1 MALEQAIESVE
12 AAVADASDDEL
23 VGLVEGFAPGRSPSP
38 EYASTLDRLMELLWD
53 SAPDRMAGLHA
64 EFSERNPRQW
74 GAVANM
80 LAPEAGERRRA
91 QRLHPAGARKPAVVL
106 R

>member
-1 MALEQAIESVE
+1 MALEQAIESAE
-12 AAVADASDDEL
+12 SAVAEASTGDL
-23 VGLVEGFAPGRSPSP
+23 VAFIEGFAPGRSPSP

-53 SAPDRMAGLHA
+53 SAPGRMAELHA
-64 EFSERNPRQW
+64 VFADRNPRQW

-80 LAPEAGERRRA
+80 LAPEAGERRNQ
-91 QRLHPAGARKPAVVL
+91 QRLHPAGARRPAVVL